1 MSKANDIDDLLG
13 DAPAKGKKA
22 PAAKKAAPVAEG
34 KTAAKKTA
42 AKAEPEA
49 KPAAKKA
56 VVKAEPEAKTPAK
69 KTAKVEDDILGEAPV
84 KAKSVKAPISFAE
97 GERQALADAVTAHFK
112 RSKKAINSRDLAVKL
127 ETETRKLRVVLYALV
142 SKGVVSLTPGESK
155 VAGMTVSPA

>member
-13 DAPAKGKKA
+13 DAPATKA
-22 PAAKKAAPVAEG
+22 PAKKAAAKTKAAPVAEA
-34 KTAAKKTA
+34 KPAKKVA

-49 KPAAKKA
+49 KAPAKKAAAKKEEDLLA
-56 VVKAEPEAKTPAK
+56 PA
-69 KTAKVEDDILGEAPV
+69 

-97 GERQALADAVTAHFK
+97 GERQTIADAVTAHFK
-112 RSKKAINSRDLAVKL
+112 RSKKGINSKDLAAKL

-142 SKGVVSLTPGESK
+142 AKGVVSLEPGASK